1 MMSALKK
8 KGKYVAERGGL
19 VACHLLGD
27 LKGLSELVLEKWTL
41 RYEGRTFSRQTGRKK
56 ISMEALGEE

>member
-41 RYEGRTFSRQTGRKK
+41 RYEGRTF
-56 ISMEALGEE
+56 